1 VKGMPMITKISVQKH
16 NKDRYSIF
24 TDSGA
29 GEEYAFSVD
38 EDVLIKHQL
47 KKGMEL
53 DDLSVTEMLFQ
64 DDIRKAFNMAIN
76 YLAHRMRS
84 ESEVRD
90 HLKKKEVAEPVVKEA
105 IHKLHELKFLN
116 DEEFALAFVRTNV
129 NTTDK
134 GPGLIKMELREK
146 GIDPDIISKVVEEL
160 SSDAQIEKAIKLSEK
175 YAQKN
180 KNDSSRI
187 LKQKIEQM
195 LQRKGYSF
203 AVIRAALEETEIE
216 KEDNSEM
223 DALRYQGEKLHNK
236 YAKMPGYEYR
246 QKMKMSLY
254 RKGFPMELIDE
265 FISEK
270 EAEQ

>member
-1 VKGMPMITKISVQKH
+1 MPVITKISVQKH

-24 TDSGA
+24 TDSGG

-47 KKGMEL
+47 TKGMEL
-53 DDLSVTEMLFQ
+53 DDFSITEMLFQ
-64 DDIRKAFNMAIN
+64 DDIRKAYNMAIN

-84 ESEVRD
+84 ESEVREY
-90 HLKKKEVAEPVVKEA
+90 LKKKEVAEPVIKEA
-105 IHKLHELKFLN
+105 IHKLYDLKFLN
-116 DEEFALAFVRTNV
+116 DEDFALAYVRTQI

-134 GPGLIKMELREK
+134 GAEVIKLELKEK
-146 GIDPDIISKVVEEL
+146 RIDPSIISKVLDEVSFDVQL
-160 SSDAQIEKAIKLSEK
+160 EKAVKLSDK

-203 AVIRAALEETEIE
+203 PIIRAALEETVVE
-216 KEDNSEM
+216 KEEEDEM

-236 YAKMPGYEYR
+236 YVKLKGYEYR
-246 QKMKMSLY
+246 QKMKMALY
-254 RKGFPMELIDE
+254 RKGFPMELIDA
-265 FISEK
+265 FLSEK
-270 EAEQ
+270 ENED

>member
-1 VKGMPMITKISVQKH
+1 MPIISKISIQKH

-24 TDSGA
+24 TDSGR

-38 EDVLIKHQL
+38 EDVLIKYQL

-53 DDLSVTEMLFQ
+53 DDLAVMEMLFQ
-64 DDIRKAFNMAIN
+64 DDIRKAFNTAIN

-84 ESEVRD
+84 EAEVRD
-90 HLKKKEVAEPVVKEA
+90 YLKKKEVAEPVIKEA
-105 IHKLHELKFLN
+105 IHKLYDLKFLN
-116 DEEFALAFVRTNV
+116 DEEFALAYVRTQI

-134 GPGLIKMELREK
+134 GAGVIKLELKEK
-146 GIDPDIISKVVEEL
+146 GIAPAIITNVVDEVSFDDQL
-160 SSDAQIEKAIKLSEK
+160 EKAIKLSEK

-180 KNDSSRI
+180 KKDSSRI

-195 LQRKGYSF
+195 LQRKGYAF
-203 AVIRAALEETEIE
+203 PIIRAALEQTEVE
-216 KEDNSEM
+216 KEDDGEM

-236 YAKMPGYEYR
+236 YVKLPTREYR
-246 QKMKMSLY
+246 QKIKMALY

-265 FISEK
+265 FIAEK
-270 EAEQ
+270 ENEEQ

>member
-1 VKGMPMITKISVQKH
+1 MPIISKISIQKH

-24 TDSGA
+24 TDSGR

-38 EDVLIKHQL
+38 EDVLIKYQL

-53 DDLSVTEMLFQ
+53 DDLAVMEMLFQ
-64 DDIRKAFNMAIN
+64 DDIRKAFNTAIN

-84 ESEVRD
+84 EAEVRD
-90 HLKKKEVAEPVVKEA
+90 YLKKKEVAEPVIKEA
-105 IHKLHELKFLN
+105 IHKLYDLKFLN
-116 DEEFALAFVRTNV
+116 DEEFALAYVRTQI

-134 GPGLIKMELREK
+134 GAGVIKLELKGK
-146 GIDPDIISKVVEEL
+146 GIAPAIITNVVDEVSFDDQL
-160 SSDAQIEKAIKLSEK
+160 EKAIKLSEK

-195 LQRKGYSF
+195 LQRKGYAF
-203 AVIRAALEETEIE
+203 PIIRAALEQTEVE
-216 KEDNSEM
+216 KEDDGEM

-236 YAKMPGYEYR
+236 YVKLPTREYR
-246 QKMKMSLY
+246 QKMKMALY
-254 RKGFPMELIDE
+254 RKGFPMEFIDE
-265 FISEK
+265 FIAEK
-270 EAEQ
+270 ENEEQ

>member
-1 VKGMPMITKISVQKH
+1 MAIITKITVQKH

-64 DDIRKAFNMAIN
+64 DDIRKAYNTAIN

-84 ESEVRD
+84 EAEVRE
-90 HLKKKEVAEPVVKEA
+90 HLKKKEVAESVVKEA
-105 IHKLHELKFLN
+105 IHKLYELKFLN
-116 DEEFALAFVRTNV
+116 DEDFAHAYVRTQINA
-129 NTTDK
+129 TDK
-134 GPGLIKMELREK
+134 GPGVIKLELKEK
-146 GIDPDIISKVVEEL
+146 GIAPDIISKVVEEL
-160 SSDAQIEKAIKLSEK
+160 SSDTQIEKAIKLSEK

-180 KNDSSRI
+180 HKDSSRI

-216 KEDNSEM
+216 KEDASEM
-223 DALRYQGEKLHNK
+223 DALRNQGEKLHNK
-236 YAKMPGYEYR
+236 HAKLPGREYR
-246 QKMKMSLY
+246 QKMKMALY
-254 RKGFPMELIDE
+254 RKGFPMEMIDA
-265 FISEK
+265 FLSEK
-270 EAEQ
+270 EEEQ

>member
-1 VKGMPMITKISVQKH
+1 MPVITKISVQKH
-16 NKDRYSIF
+16 NKNRYSVF
-24 TDSGA
+24 TDSGR

-38 EDVLIKHQL
+38 EDVLIKYSL

-64 DDIRKAFNMAIN
+64 DDIRKAYNTAIN

-84 ESEVRD
+84 EAEVWEY
-90 HLKKKEVAEPVVKEA
+90 LKKKEIAEPVIKEA
-105 IHKLHELKFLN
+105 VHKLYEFKFLN
-116 DEEFALAFVRTNV
+116 DEEFARAFVRTKL

-134 GPGLIKMELREK
+134 GAGVIQLELKEK
-146 GIDPDIISKVVEEL
+146 GIAPNLISSVIEEV
-160 SSDAQIEKAIKLSEK
+160 SSDDQLEKAIKLTEK

-180 KNDSSRI
+180 KKDSSRI

-203 AVIRAALEETEIE
+203 SIIRAAIDETQIE
-216 KEDNSEM
+216 KEEDDEM
-223 DALRYQGEKLHNK
+223 DALRLQGEKLHHK
-236 YAKMPGYEYR
+236 YSKLPVHEYR
-246 QKMKMSLY
+246 QKLKMALY
-254 RKGFPMELIDE
+254 RKGFPMEMIDE

-270 EAEQ
+270 ENEE

>member
-1 VKGMPMITKISVQKH
+1 MPIISKISIQKH

-24 TDSGA
+24 TDSGR

-38 EDVLIKHQL
+38 EDVLIKYQL

-53 DDLSVTEMLFQ
+53 DDLAVMEMLFQ
-64 DDIRKAFNMAIN
+64 DDIRKAFNTAIN

-84 ESEVRD
+84 EAEVRD
-90 HLKKKEVAEPVVKEA
+90 YLKKKEVAEPVIKEA
-105 IHKLHELKFLN
+105 IHKLYDLKFLN
-116 DEEFALAFVRTNV
+116 DEEFALAYVRTQI

-134 GPGLIKMELREK
+134 GAGVIKLELKEK
-146 GIDPDIISKVVEEL
+146 GIAPAIITNVVDEVSFDDQL
-160 SSDAQIEKAIKLSEK
+160 EKAIKLSEK

-180 KNDSSRI
+180 KKDSSRI

-195 LQRKGYSF
+195 LQRKGYAF
-203 AVIRAALEETEIE
+203 PIIRAALEQTEVE
-216 KEDNSEM
+216 KEDDGEM

-236 YAKMPGYEYR
+236 YVKLPLREYR
-246 QKMKMSLY
+246 QKMKMALY

-265 FISEK
+265 FIAEK
-270 EAEQ
+270 ENEEQ

>member
-1 VKGMPMITKISVQKH
+1 MPIITKISIQKH

-24 TDSGA
+24 TDSGS

-38 EDVLIKHQL
+38 EDVLIKYQL

-53 DDLSVTEMLFQ
+53 DDFAVTEMLFQ
-64 DDIRKAFNMAIN
+64 DDIRKAYNTAIN

-84 ESEVRD
+84 EAEVRD
-90 HLKKKEVAEPVVKEA
+90 YLKKKEMAEPVIKEA
-105 IHKLHELKFLN
+105 IHKLYDLKFLN
-116 DEEFALAFVRTNV
+116 DEEFALAYVRTQI
-129 NTTDK
+129 NTTEK
-134 GPGLIKMELREK
+134 GAGVIKLELKEK
-146 GIDPDIISKVVEEL
+146 GIAPAIITNVVDEVSFDDQL
-160 SSDAQIEKAIKLSEK
+160 EKAIKLSEK
-175 YAQKN
+175 YVQKN

-195 LQRKGYSF
+195 LRRKGYGF
-203 AVIRAALEETEIE
+203 PVIRAALEQTEVE
-216 KEDNSEM
+216 KEDDGEM

-236 YAKMPGYEYR
+236 YVKLPAREYR
-246 QKMKMSLY
+246 QKMKMTLY

-270 EAEQ
+270 ENEEQ

>member
-1 VKGMPMITKISVQKH
+1 MPVISKITVQKH

-24 TDSGA
+24 TDSGR

-38 EDVLIKHQL
+38 EDVLIKYQL

-53 DDLSVTEMLFQ
+53 DDFAVTEVLFQ
-64 DDIRKAFNMAIN
+64 DDIRKAYNTAIN

-84 ESEVRD
+84 EYEVRD
-90 HLKKKEVAEPVVKEA
+90 YLKKKEVADPVIKEA
-105 IHKLHELKFLN
+105 VHKLYELKFLN
-116 DEEFALAFVRTNV
+116 DEEFANAFVRTQL

-134 GPGLIKMELREK
+134 GAEVIKMELKEK
-146 GIDPDIISKVVEEL
+146 RISPEIISKVVEEVSFDDQL
-160 SSDAQIEKAIKLSEK
+160 EKAIKLSEK

-180 KNDSSRI
+180 KKDSSRI

-203 AVIRAALEETEIE
+203 AIIRAALDETDVE
-216 KEDNSEM
+216 KENDDEM
-223 DALRYQGEKLHNK
+223 DALRLQGEKLHNK
-236 YAKMPGYEYR
+236 YSKLPGREYR
-246 QKMKMSLY
+246 QKMKMALY
-254 RKGFPMELIDE
+254 RKGFPMEMIDE

-270 EAEQ
+270 ENED